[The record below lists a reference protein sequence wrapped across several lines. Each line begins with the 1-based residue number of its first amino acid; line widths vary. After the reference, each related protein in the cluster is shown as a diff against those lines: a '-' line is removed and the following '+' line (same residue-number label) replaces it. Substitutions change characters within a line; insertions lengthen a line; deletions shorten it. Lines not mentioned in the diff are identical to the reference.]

1 MGLTWYYRD
10 ETKNLNKFLHSNLL
24 NNYTVK
30 NLLVS
35 FAILILLSA
44 CKTNQKVVYLQ
55 NAGQQISYNDT
66 SVALIPDA
74 LLKVGDLLTITV
86 NSATPEA
93 ALPFNLPL
101 IPTMGGMNSY
111 SQSNASASAGG
122 IGSGSLQNYLIN
134 NRGEINFPVIGKI
147 HALGMSKIELSDYI
161 EKQIYPRYIKEEPII
176 NIRFANFKV
185 SVLGEV
191 NKPGI
196 CNIDN
201 EQVSILEAIALS
213 GDLTIYGRRDNILLI
228 RENNGKRITVRIDLR
243 DKRLIESPYYF
254 LQQNDIL
261 YVQPNGPKSRSSALG
276 VAETLSISVVGT
288 LISLT
293 SLIVTLLR

>member
-1 MGLTWYYRD
+1 
-10 ETKNLNKFLHSNLL
+10 
-24 NNYTVK
+24 VK
-30 NLLVS
+30 KLLVP
-35 FAILILLSA
+35 FVALILFSA

-55 NAGQQISYNDT
+55 NAGQQITYNDT
-66 SVALIPDA
+66 AVAPIPDA

-93 ALPFNLPL
+93 AIPFNLPL
-101 IPTMGGMNSY
+101 IPTMGGLNSY
-111 SQSNASASAGG
+111 SQRNASGG
-122 IGSGSLQNYLIN
+122 GVGSGTLQNYLIN
-134 NRGEINFPVIGKI
+134 NRGDINFPVIGKI
-147 HALGMSKIELSDYI
+147 HAVGMTKNELSDYI
-161 EKQIYPRYIKEEPII
+161 EKQIYPRYMKEEPII

-191 NKPGI
+191 TKPGI

-201 EQVSILEAIALS
+201 EQVSILEAIAQA

-228 RENNGKRITVRIDLR
+228 RENNGKRVTVRIDLR
-243 DKRLIESPYYF
+243 DKRLIESPYYY

-261 YVQPNGPKSRSSALG
+261 YVQPNNPKSRSSALG

-293 SLIVTLLR
+293 SLFVTLFKK